1 MSSSFDT
8 DELSGK
14 PKILFIGP
22 GESSHTHSW
31 IDLLNGADF
40 NVRLFSL
47 PQGSPP
53 SDWPIKTY
61 VTEYGQR
68 DLDRSTRLYVFA
80 SGKLKR
86 LAKRSAA
93 ALLRQPF
100 SPGPVIES
108 WLAKII
114 RQWRPDIIH
123 TLGMESGGELYFDVR
138 RKYGLDGVG
147 IWILQT
153 RGGSDL
159 ALRHLDPELRPR
171 IAEVLRSC
179 DLLVSDNQRNFRL
192 ALEMGVREDQ
202 LASIAPV
209 PGTGGI
215 DVEALQARRRE
226 PPSQSRLVLWPKAY
240 ECPWSKALPIFEA
253 LKICGERIQPC
264 EIHILATTPETKQWY
279 PSLPATIRERCQIEG
294 RVPRERV
301 FDLMAQAR
309 VMLAP
314 SLVDGVPNSMYEAM
328 AAGALPIVSPLETI
342 QPVVENERNVL
353 FARNLYPNE
362 IAAALTRA
370 LTDDSLVDSVA
381 AQNLPL
387 VRRIANRAD
396 IRTRVISFY
405 HSVVWKRTTNR
416 PPHPSTVD

>member
-8 DELSGK
+8 DEFSGK

-47 PQGSPP
+47 PFGSPP
-53 SDWPIKTY
+53 PSWPIKTY
-61 VTEYGQR
+61 LTEYGQR
-68 DLDRSTRLYVFA
+68 DINPLNRLYIFG

-86 LAKRSAA
+86 LAQRSVTT
-93 ALLRQPF
+93 LLRQPWT
-100 SPGPVIES
+100 PGPLIERA
-108 WLAKII
+108 LARII
-114 RQWRPDIIH
+114 RQWQPDIIH
-123 TLGMESGGELYFDVR
+123 TLGMESGGELYFDMR
-138 RKYGLDGVG
+138 RKYALNG
-147 IWILQT
+147 IGKWILQT

-159 ALRHLDPELRPR
+159 ALRRFDPELRPR
-171 IAEVLRSC
+171 ISEVLRSC
-179 DLLVSDNQRNFRL
+179 DLLLSDNQQNYCIAR
-192 ALEMGVREDQ
+192 EMGVREDQ
-202 LASIAPV
+202 FASIAPV

-215 DVEALQARRRE
+215 DVDGLQARRRE
-226 PPSQSRLVLWPKAY
+226 PPSQSRLILWPKAY
-240 ECPWSKALPIFEA
+240 ECPWSKALPVFEA
-253 LKICGERIQPC
+253 LKICGEKIQPC
-264 EIHILATTPETKQWY
+264 EIHILATTPETLRWY
-279 PSLPATIRERCQIEG
+279 PALPATTRERCHIEG

-301 FDLMAQAR
+301 FDLMARAR

-353 FARNLYPNE
+353 FARNLYPHE
-362 IAAALTRA
+362 IADALIRA
-370 LTDDSLVDSVA
+370 MTDDQLVDSIA

-387 VRRIANRAD
+387 VHRIANRST
-396 IRTRVISFY
+396 IRPLVVAFYEGIATRS
-405 HSVVWKRTTNR
+405 
-416 PPHPSTVD
+416 

>member
-31 IDLLNGADF
+31 IALLDGADF
-40 NVRLFSL
+40 NIRLFSL

-53 SDWPIKTY
+53 PSWPIKTY
-61 VTEYGQR
+61 LTEYGQN
-68 DLDRSTRLYVFA
+68 DIDPSNRSYLLA

-86 LAKRSAA
+86 FASRSVA
-93 ALLRQPF
+93 ALVKQAWT
-100 SPGPVIES
+100 PGPLIED

-114 RQWRPDIIH
+114 RQWQPDIIH

-138 RKYGLDGVG
+138 RKYGLDGIG
-147 IWILQT
+147 KWILQT

-159 ALRHLDPELRPR
+159 ALRHLNPELTPR
-171 IAEVLRSC
+171 IGEVLRAC
-179 DLLVSDNQRNFRL
+179 DLLVSDNPQNFRI
-192 ALEMGVREDQ
+192 AREMGVREDQ

-215 DVEALQARRRE
+215 DVDDLQARRRE
-226 PPSQSRLVLWPKAY
+226 PPSQSRLILWPKAY
-240 ECPWSKALPIFEA
+240 ECPWSKALPVFEA
-253 LKICGERIQPC
+253 LKLCSEQIQPY
-264 EIHILATTPETKQWY
+264 EIHILATTPETLRWY
-279 PSLPATIRERCQIEG
+279 PALPATIRERCHLEG

-301 FDLMAQAR
+301 FDLMARAR

-353 FARNLYPNE
+353 FARNLYPEE
-362 IAAALTRA
+362 IAAALHRA
-370 LTDDSLVDSVA
+370 MTNDQLVDSVA
-381 AQNLPL
+381 DQNLAL
-387 VRRIANRAD
+387 VRRLANRAD
-396 IRTRVISFY
+396 IRERVIKFY
-405 HSVVWKRTTNR
+405 YDVART
-416 PPHPSTVD
+416 

>member
-1 MSSSFDT
+1 MRSSFDT

-22 GESSHTHSW
+22 GESSHTHAW

-61 VTEYGQR
+61 LTEYGQTDNDPSNR
-68 DLDRSTRLYVFA
+68 FYIFA

-86 LAKRSAA
+86 VAKRGAA
-93 ALLRQPF
+93 ALLRQPW
-100 SPGPVIES
+100 SSGPVIES

-114 RQWRPDIIH
+114 RQWKPDIIH
-123 TLGMESGGELYFDVR
+123 TFGMESGGELYFDVR
-138 RKYGLDGVG
+138 RKYGLDGIG
-147 IWILQT
+147 KWILQT

-159 ALRHLDPELRPR
+159 ALRHLNPELRPR

-179 DLLVSDNQRNFRL
+179 DLLVSDNQQNFRI
-192 ALEMGVREDQ
+192 AREMGVREEQ

-215 DVEALQARRRE
+215 DVDALAARRLE
-226 PPSQSRLVLWPKAY
+226 PPSQSRLILWPKAY
-240 ECPWSKALPIFEA
+240 ECPWSKALPVFEA
-253 LKICGERIQPC
+253 LKICAGQIQPF
-264 EIHILATTPETKQWY
+264 EIHILATIPETRAWY
-279 PSLPATIRERCQIEG
+279 LALPAAIREHCHIDG
-294 RVPRERV
+294 RVPRDRV
-301 FDLMAQAR
+301 FELMTRAR

-314 SLVDGVPNSMYEAM
+314 SLVDGVPNSLYEAM

-362 IAAALTRA
+362 IAAALHRA
-370 LTDDSLVDSVA
+370 MTDDQLVDSIA

-387 VRRIANRAD
+387 VRRIADRTG
-396 IRTRVISFY
+396 IRNRVISFY
-405 HSVVWKRTTNR
+405 NEVARR
-416 PPHPSTVD
+416 

>member
-14 PKILFIGP
+14 PKILFIGL

-47 PQGSPP
+47 PYGSPP

-61 VTEYGQR
+61 LTEYGHR
-68 DLDRSTRLYVFA
+68 DIDPSNRLYLFS

-86 LAKRSAA
+86 FAQRSGA
-93 ALLRQPF
+93 ALLRQTWE
-100 SPGPVIES
+100 PGPLIES

-114 RQWRPDIIH
+114 RQWQPDIIH
-123 TLGMESGGELYFDVR
+123 TLGMESGGEFYFDVR
-138 RKYGLDGVG
+138 RKFGLNVFGK
-147 IWILQT
+147 WILQT

-159 ALRHLDPELRPR
+159 ALRHLDARLRPR

-179 DLLVSDNQRNFRL
+179 DLLVSDNEQNFRI
-192 ALEMGVREDQ
+192 AREMGVREDQ
-202 LASIAPV
+202 LAAIAPV

-215 DVEALQARRRE
+215 DVDALAARRLA
-226 PPSQSRLVLWPKAY
+226 PPSQSRLILWPKAY
-240 ECPWSKALPIFEA
+240 ECPWSKALPVFEA
-253 LKICGERIQPC
+253 LRIAAEQIQPC
-264 EIHILATTPETKQWY
+264 EIHILATTPETEAWY
-279 PSLPATIRERCQIEG
+279 LALPAAIRECCHIHG
-294 RVPRERV
+294 RVRREQV
-301 FDLMAQAR
+301 LELMTRAR

-314 SLVDGVPNSMYEAM
+314 SLVDGVPNSLYEAM

-353 FARNLYPNE
+353 FARNLYPTE
-362 IAAALTRA
+362 IAAALHRA
-370 LTDDSLVDSVA
+370 MTDDELVDSVA

-387 VRRIANRAD
+387 VRRIANRSV
-396 IRTRVISFY
+396 IRPLVVAFY
-405 HSVVWKRTTNR
+405 EQIAASRNAER
-416 PPHPSTVD
+416 R

>member
-31 IDLLNGADF
+31 IALLDGADF
-40 NVRLFSL
+40 NIRLFSL

-53 SDWPIKTY
+53 PHWPIKTY
-61 VTEYGQR
+61 LTEYGQN
-68 DLDRSTRLYVFA
+68 DIDPSNRSYLLA

-86 LAKRSAA
+86 FASRSVA
-93 ALLRQPF
+93 ALLKQAWT
-100 SPGPVIES
+100 PGPLIED
-108 WLAKII
+108 WLAQII
-114 RQWRPDIIH
+114 RQWQPDIIH

-138 RKYGLDGVG
+138 NKYGLDGFG
-147 IWILQT
+147 KWILQT

-159 ALRHLDPELRPR
+159 ALRHLNPELRPR
-171 IAEVLRSC
+171 LGEVLRSC
-179 DLLVSDNQRNFRL
+179 DLLVSDNQQNFDIAR
-192 ALEMGVREDQ
+192 EMGVREDQ

-215 DVEALQARRRE
+215 DVDDLQARRHE
-226 PPSQSRLVLWPKAY
+226 PPSQRRLILWPKAY
-240 ECPWSKALPIFEA
+240 ECPWSKALPVFEA
-253 LKICGERIQPC
+253 LKICGEQIQPY
-264 EIHILATTPETKQWY
+264 EIHILATTPETRAWY
-279 PSLPATIRERCQIEG
+279 LALPEAIREHCHIDG

-301 FDLMAQAR
+301 FELMTRAR

-314 SLVDGVPNSMYEAM
+314 SLVDGVPNSLYEAM

-342 QPVVENERNVL
+342 QPLVENERHVL

-362 IAAALTRA
+362 IAAALQRA
-370 LTDDSLVDSVA
+370 MTDDQLVDSVA

-396 IRTRVISFY
+396 IRKKVISFY
-405 HSVVWKRTTNR
+405 KEIAGKVLI
-416 PPHPSTVD
+416 

>member
-14 PKILFIGP
+14 PKILFIGL

-31 IDLLNGADF
+31 IDLLSGADF
-40 NVRLFSL
+40 NVRLFAL
-47 PQGSPP
+47 PFGSPP
-53 SDWPIKTY
+53 PHWPIKTY
-61 VTEYGQR
+61 LTEYGHR
-68 DLDRSTRLYVFA
+68 DINPSNRLYLFG

-86 LAKRSAA
+86 FAERSAA
-93 ALLRQPF
+93 TLRGKAWTAEPL
-100 SPGPVIES
+100 VES

-114 RQWRPDIIH
+114 RQWQPDIIH
-123 TLGMESGGELYFDVR
+123 TLGMEHGGEFYFEVR
-138 RKYGLDGVG
+138 RKYGLDRVG
-147 IWILQT
+147 KWILQT

-179 DLLVSDNQRNFRL
+179 DLLVSDNPQNFRI
-192 ALEMGVREDQ
+192 AREMGVRENQ
-202 LASIAPV
+202 LASITPV

-215 DVEALQARRRE
+215 DVDALAARRRE
-226 PPSQSRLVLWPKAY
+226 PPSRSRLILWPKAY

-253 LKICGERIQPC
+253 LKMCVDQIQPC
-264 EIHILATTPETKQWY
+264 EIHILATTPETLAWY
-279 PSLPATIRERCQIEG
+279 LALPSSIRERCHVEG
-294 RVPRERV
+294 RVPRERALE
-301 FDLMAQAR
+301 LMTQAR

-362 IAAALTRA
+362 IADALTRA
-370 LTDDSLVDSVA
+370 MTDDELVDRVA
-381 AQNLPL
+381 EQNLL
-387 VRRIANRAD
+387 LARRIADRSA
-396 IRTRVISFY
+396 IRPRVIEFY
-405 HSVVWKRTTNR
+405 KDCLGM
-416 PPHPSTVD
+416 PH

>member
-1 MSSSFDT
+1 MSSSFDAG
-8 DELSGK
+8 ELPGK

-31 IDLLNGADF
+31 IDLLNRADF

-47 PQGSPP
+47 PLGSPP
-53 SDWPIKTY
+53 TGWPIKTY
-61 VTEYGQR
+61 LTQYGHTHI
-68 DLDRSTRLYVFA
+68 DPANRSYLLA

-86 LAKRSAA
+86 FATRSAA
-93 ALLRQPF
+93 ALLRQAW
-100 SPGPVIES
+100 SIDPVIEN

-114 RQWRPDIIH
+114 REWQPDIIH
-123 TLGMESGGELYFDVR
+123 TLGMESGGEFYFDVR
-138 RKYGLDGVG
+138 RKYGLDCFGK
-147 IWILQT
+147 WILQT

-159 ALRHLDPELRPR
+159 ALRHLNPELRPR

-179 DLLVSDNQRNFRL
+179 DVLVSDNEQNFRI
-192 ALEMGVREDQ
+192 AREMGVREDQ
-202 LASIAPV
+202 LASIGPV

-215 DVEALQARRRE
+215 DVDALAARRLG
-226 PPSQSRLVLWPKAY
+226 PSSQSRMIVWPKAY
-240 ECPWSKALPIFEA
+240 ECPWSKALPVFEA
-253 LKICGERIQPC
+253 LKICGEHIHQW
-264 EIHILATTPETKQWY
+264 EIHILATTPESQAWY
-279 PSLPATIRERCQIEG
+279 LALPAAIRERCHMHG

-301 FDLMAQAR
+301 LELMTRAR

-314 SLVDGVPNSMYEAM
+314 SLVDGVPNSLYEAM

-362 IAAALTRA
+362 IAEALQRA
-370 LTDDSLVDSVA
+370 MTDDELVDTVA

-387 VRRIANRAD
+387 VRRIANRSI
-396 IRTRVISFY
+396 IRPLVVAFY
-405 HSVVWKRTTNR
+405 QELATGSYR
-416 PPHPSTVD
+416 

>member
-1 MSSSFDT
+1 MSSSFDK

-14 PKILFIGP
+14 PKILFIGL

-47 PQGSPP
+47 PYGSPP
-53 SDWPIKTY
+53 RSWPIKTY
-61 VTEYGQR
+61 LTEHGQTQV
-68 DLDRSTRLYVFA
+68 DPANRLYLFA
-80 SGKLKR
+80 SGKLNR
-86 LAKRSAA
+86 YAKRSAA
-93 ALLRQPF
+93 TLLRQAW
-100 SPGPVIES
+100 SPAPLVES

-114 RQWRPDIIH
+114 RRWQPHIIH
-123 TLGMESGGELYFDVR
+123 TLGMESGGEFYFDVR
-138 RKYGLDGVG
+138 RKYGLNGCG
-147 IWILQT
+147 KWILQT

-159 ALRHLDPELRPR
+159 ALRHLDPELRTR

-179 DLLVSDNQRNFRL
+179 DSLISDNQQNFRI
-192 ALEMGVREDQ
+192 AREMGVREDQ

-215 DVEALQARRRE
+215 DVDTLHARRRE
-226 PPSQSRLVLWPKAY
+226 PPSQSRLILWPKAY
-240 ECPWSKALPIFEA
+240 ECPWSKALPVFEA
-253 LKICGERIQPC
+253 LKMCWPQIQPC
-264 EIHILATTPETKQWY
+264 EIHILATTPETRAWY
-279 PSLPATIRERCQIEG
+279 LALPDAIKERSYIDG

-301 FDLMAQAR
+301 FELMTRAR

-314 SLVDGVPNSMYEAM
+314 SLIDGVPNSLYESM

-362 IAAALTRA
+362 IAAALERA
-370 LTDDSLVDSVA
+370 MTDDQLVDNIA
-381 AQNLPL
+381 AENLSL
-387 VRRIANRAD
+387 ARRLAD
-396 IRTRVISFY
+396 RSEIRDRVIKFY
-405 HSVVWKRTTNR
+405 YDVARK
-416 PPHPSTVD
+416 

>member
-8 DELSGK
+8 DEFSGK

-47 PQGSPP
+47 PLGSPP
-53 SDWPIKTY
+53 LSWPIKTY
-61 VTEYGQR
+61 LTQYGQTNI
-68 DLDRSTRLYVFA
+68 DPANRSYLLA

-86 LAKRSAA
+86 LATRSAA
-93 ALLRQPF
+93 ALFKQPW
-100 SPGPVIES
+100 SIEPVIEN

-114 RQWRPDIIH
+114 REWQPDIIH
-123 TLGMESGGELYFDVR
+123 TLGMESGGEFYFDVR
-138 RKYGLDGVG
+138 RKYGLDGFG
-147 IWILQT
+147 KWTLQT

-159 ALRHLDPELRPR
+159 ALRHLNPELRPR

-179 DLLVSDNQRNFRL
+179 DVLVSDNEQNFRI
-192 ALEMGVREDQ
+192 AREMGVREDQ
-202 LASIAPV
+202 FATIAPV

-215 DVEALQARRRE
+215 DVDALAARRLG
-226 PPSQSRLVLWPKAY
+226 PSSQSRMIVWPKAY
-240 ECPWSKALPIFEA
+240 ECPWSKALPVLEA
-253 LKICGERIQPC
+253 LEICGEQIQQW
-264 EIHILATTPETKQWY
+264 EIHILATTPETEAWY
-279 PSLPATIRERCQIEG
+279 LALPAAIRGRCHMYG

-301 FDLMAQAR
+301 LALMTRAR

-314 SLVDGVPNSMYEAM
+314 SLVDGVPNSLYEAM

-342 QPVVENERNVL
+342 RPIVQAERNVL

-362 IAAALTRA
+362 IAGALQRA
-370 LTDDSLVDSVA
+370 MTDDELVDAVA

-387 VRRIANRAD
+387 VRRIANRSI
-396 IRTRVISFY
+396 IRPRVVAFY
-405 HSVVWKRTTNR
+405 QELASGSYSAQKRT
-416 PPHPSTVD
+416 

>member
-1 MSSSFDT
+1 MSSSFDNG
-8 DELSGK
+8 ESSSK

-53 SDWPIKTY
+53 SGWPIKTY
-61 VTEYGQR
+61 LTEYGHHEI
-68 DLDRSTRLYVFA
+68 DPANRLYVFG

-86 LAKRSAA
+86 FAERSAA
-93 ALLRQPF
+93 ALLKQPY
-100 SPGPVIES
+100 SELALIES
-108 WLAKII
+108 SLAKII
-114 RQWRPDIIH
+114 QQWQPDIIH

-138 RKYGLDGVG
+138 RKFGLDHFGK
-147 IWILQT
+147 WILQT

-171 IAEVLRSC
+171 IAEVLRAC
-179 DLLVSDNQRNFRL
+179 DLLLADNQQNFRI
-192 ALEMGVREDQ
+192 AREMGVREEQ
-202 LASIAPV
+202 FAAIAPV

-215 DVEALQARRRE
+215 DVDGVHARRRE
-226 PPSQSRLVLWPKAY
+226 PPSQSRLILWPKAY
-240 ECPWSKALPIFEA
+240 ECPWSKALPVFEA
-253 LKICGERIQPC
+253 LKMCSEQIQPC
-264 EIHILATTPETKQWY
+264 EIHILATTPETRAWY
-279 PSLPATIRERCQIEG
+279 LALPAEIRELCHLDG

-301 FDLMAQAR
+301 FELMTEAR

-314 SLVDGVPNSMYEAM
+314 SLVDGVPNSLYEAM

-342 QPVVENERNVL
+342 TPLVEHERNVL

-362 IAAALTRA
+362 IAAALHRA
-370 LTDDSLVDSVA
+370 MTNDEMVDRIA
-381 AQNLPL
+381 EQNLPL
-387 VRRIANRAD
+387 VRRLANRPD
-396 IRTRVISFY
+396 IRNRVINFY
-405 HSVVWKRTTNR
+405 NEVARA
-416 PPHPSTVD
+416 